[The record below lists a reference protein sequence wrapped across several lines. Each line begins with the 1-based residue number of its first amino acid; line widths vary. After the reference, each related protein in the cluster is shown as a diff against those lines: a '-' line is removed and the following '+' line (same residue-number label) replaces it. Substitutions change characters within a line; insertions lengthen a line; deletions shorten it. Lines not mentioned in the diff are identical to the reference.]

1 MDSQVSTT
9 VSIGKVAFDPLGGTL
24 RMGDQVRR
32 LRPQSAAVLS
42 RLLDQP
48 GQLVTHDQLIQS
60 VWGDTIVTDNS
71 LAQCISDIR
80 AALGPAHDQCI
91 ETVPR
96 RGYVFQAPPAA
107 TGMDLP
113 QTAPGTTT
121 SPSLTAPALRPPTRI
136 GGRMAGNIRSTPWTT
151 VGVAVFVVLL
161 AVALWFGLRLI
172 SSTEPSR
179 LSLAVLPLQSR
190 GAALNQTWF
199 AENLG
204 EDLTTNL
211 SRIPGSHVIA
221 HVSTQSYTAP
231 NTDARQAGHDLKVRY
246 LVTGHVDRVGD
257 SVTLSLYLAETATGE
272 VRWTERFQ
280 TTVSQLH
287 SVQRQIA
294 DRVANTLHVR
304 LVDAEAQRIESNP
317 ARNPVA
323 NDLALEAWAAWN
335 RGSPAD
341 VARAKELAQRAL
353 VLDERSVLAWKTM
366 ASWHLRAR
374 INQSIPI
381 DEAVAGAE
389 AAAKRAMAIDP
400 DHPLVHTVY
409 GASQALRGHYD
420 EAQQALEH
428 EIATN
433 PSHPVAYSYLG
444 LVHLMRGQA
453 KEAINLYQQ
462 AINISPR
469 DPRMSRFQRYLALAY
484 LHNGD
489 LVASMQHA
497 KIATQVAQVD
507 RTAWAM
513 MAAVCAL
520 SADQRCVDDA
530 SARMRQ
536 LWPSFSIAQAESEWP
551 PTTLGFTTQHK
562 DYLRGLKLA
571 GF

>member
-1 MDSQVSTT
+1 
-9 VSIGKVAFDPLGGTL
+9 
-24 RMGDQVRR
+24 
-32 LRPQSAAVLS
+32 VLS

-48 GQLVTHDQLIQS
+48 GRLVTHDQIIQS
-60 VWGDTIVTDNS
+60 VWGNTIVTDNS
-71 LAQCISDIR
+71 LAQCISEIR
-80 AALGPAHDQCI
+80 AALGPALDKCI

-96 RGYVFQAPPAA
+96 RGYSFQAPAA
-107 TGMDLP
+107 DLAVDLP
-113 QTAPGTTT
+113 QTAQSMT
-121 SPSLTAPALRPPTRI
+121 LRPDMAATPLGPPKLM
-136 GGRMAGNIRSTPWTT
+136 GGKMAGNIRSTPWTRLG
-151 VGVAVFVVLL
+151 VGGFMVLL
-161 AVALWFGLRLI
+161 CLALWLGLRLL

-190 GAALNQTWF
+190 GAALEQTWF

-204 EDLTTNL
+204 EDITTNL

-221 HVSTQSYTAP
+221 HVSTQSYAAGD
-231 NTDARQAGHDLKVRY
+231 TDVRQAGRDLKVRY
-246 LVTGHVDRVGD
+246 IVTGHVDRVAD
-257 SVTLSLYLAETATGE
+257 RMTMSLYMAETATGE

-280 TTVSQLH
+280 TNVSQLH
-287 SVQRQIA
+287 IVQRQIA

-304 LVDAEAQRIESNP
+304 LVDAEVQRIESNP

-323 NDLALEAWAAWN
+323 DDLALEAWAAWN

-341 VARAKELAQRAL
+341 VAHAKELAQRAL
-353 VLDERSVLAWKTM
+353 VLDDRNVLAWKTM

-374 INQSIPI
+374 INQSIPTE
-381 DEAVAGAE
+381 EAITGAE
-389 AAAKRAMAIDP
+389 AAASRAMAIDP

-444 LVHLMRGQA
+444 LVHLMRGQP
-453 KEAINLYQQ
+453 KDAISLYQQ

-484 LHNGD
+484 LHDGD
-489 LVASMQHA
+489 VTASLQHA
-497 KIATQVAQVD
+497 KVATQVPQVD

-513 MAAVCAL
+513 LAAVCAL

-536 LWPSFSIAQAESEWP
+536 VWPNFSIAQAESEWP
-551 PTTLGFTTQHK
+551 PSTLAFTTQHK

>member
-1 MDSQVSTT
+1 MDSHVNTKVT
-9 VSIGKVAFDPLGGTL
+9 FGNVAFDPIDGTL
-24 RMGDQVRR
+24 RVDGQVRR

-42 RLLDQP
+42 RLLEQP
-48 GQLVTHDQLIQS
+48 GQLVTHDRLIQA

-71 LAQCISDIR
+71 LAQCISEIR
-80 AALGPAHDQCI
+80 AALGPAYDHCI

-96 RGYVFQAPPAA
+96 RGYVFQAPMAA
-107 TGMDLP
+107 ALDLP
-113 QTAPGTTT
+113 PV
-121 SPSLTAPALRPPTRI
+121 APATPVNPMAAHTLRLPTLM
-136 GGRMAGNIRSTPWTT
+136 GGRMAGNIRSTPWTGLV
-151 VGVAVFVVLL
+151 VGAFALL
-161 AVALWFGLRLI
+161 LCAAFWFGLRLI
-172 SSTEPSR
+172 SLTEPSR

-190 GAALNQTWF
+190 GVALDQTWF

-211 SRIPGSHVIA
+211 SRIPGAHVIA
-221 HVSTQSYTAP
+221 HVSTQPYAAG
-231 NTDARQAGHDLKVRY
+231 NTDVRQVGHDLKVRY
-246 LVTGHVDRVGD
+246 IVSGNVDRVGER
-257 SVTLSLYLAETATGE
+257 VTMNLYMAETATGE

-280 TTVSQLH
+280 ATLSQLH
-287 SVQRQIA
+287 GVQRQIA

-304 LVDAEAQRIESNP
+304 LVDAEVQRIERNP

-353 VLDERSVLAWKTM
+353 VLDDHSVLAWKTM

-381 DEAVAGAE
+381 EEAVAGAE
-389 AAAKRAMAIDP
+389 AAAQRAMAIDP

-409 GASQALRGHYD
+409 GASQVLRGHY
-420 EAQQALEH
+420 EVAQQALLH

-444 LVHLMRGQA
+444 LAHLMQGQSR
-453 KEAINLYQQ
+453 EAVALYQQ
-462 AINISPR
+462 AISISPR

-484 LHNGD
+484 LHGGD
-489 LVASMQHA
+489 LVSSLHHA
-497 KIATQVAQVD
+497 KLATQVPQVD

-513 MAAVCAL
+513 LAAVCAL

-530 SARMRQ
+530 SARLRQ

-551 PTTLGFTTQHK
+551 PTTLDFTTQHK
-562 DYLRGLKLA
+562 DYLRGLRLA